1 MKVCQKCHTPARYD
15 TQKFCSVCGTPFPD
29 MTPAEP
35 AAPARQPAQPVQPA
49 PQAPVQPYATLP

>member
-35 AAPARQPAQPVQPA
+35 AAPGPGAATCSAPGAALRDPAVTTP
-49 PQAPVQPYATLP
+49 

>member
-35 AAPARQPAQPVQPA
+35 AAPARQSAQPVQPA

>member
-35 AAPARQPAQPVQPA
+35 AAPARQPVQPCA
-49 PQAPVQPYATLP
+49 PLP

>member
-29 MTPAEP
+29 MTLSLIHISEP
-35 AAPARQPAQPVQPA
+35 TRP
-49 PQAPVQPYATLP
+49 